1 MCLPEF
7 VLAGLELPSLSGVYI
22 VCLIVGGGLL
32 VISTVFGGD
41 HDGAVDADVDLDVDM
56 DMDVDLDLGVD
67 TELDGGLDL
76 DADMATEADG
86 VEMGG
91 GHHGPLDISTW
102 FSVSFLVYFSAVF
115 GLFGTVL
122 THMTELTSF
131 VVLVISLC
139 CGLAIGQGVHQGI
152 RALKRSGGN
161 SQIAVTDFLNQPA
174 RVTVAVKPPSRGEV
188 GVRVGN
194 REHYIPAVAH
204 RLDDS
209 FQAGEAVVIVEY
221 SGGLAAVLS
230 RQEYEFTKNT

>member
-7 VLAGLELPSLSGVYI
+7 VLAALELPSLSGVYI

-32 VISTVFGGD
+32 VVSTVFGGD
-41 HDGAVDADVDLDVDM
+41 HDGAVDADVDLDIDM
-56 DMDVDLDLGVD
+56 DLDVDLDVD
-67 TELDGGLDL
+67 GGIDGGLDL
-76 DADMATEADG
+76 DGDMAADADG
-86 VEMGG
+86 VDFGAD
-91 GHHGPLDISTW
+91 HHGLLDISTW
-102 FSVSFLVYFSAVF
+102 FSVRFLVYFAAVF

-122 THMTELTSF
+122 TYMTELTPM

-139 CGLAIGQGVHQGI
+139 TGLAIGQGVHQVI
-152 RALKRSGGN
+152 RSLKSSGGN
-161 SQIAVTDFLNQPA
+161 SQVSIEDFLNQPA

-188 GVRVGN
+188 GVRIGN

-204 RLDDS
+204 RSDDS

-221 SGGLAAVLS
+221 SGGLAAILS